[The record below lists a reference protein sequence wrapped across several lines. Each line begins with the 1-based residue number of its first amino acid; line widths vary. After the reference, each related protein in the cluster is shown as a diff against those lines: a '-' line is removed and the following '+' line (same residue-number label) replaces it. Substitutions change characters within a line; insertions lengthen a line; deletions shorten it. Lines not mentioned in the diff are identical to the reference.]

1 MWTEAG
7 LPAELQKVLPRL
19 HRSSAPKPEP
29 GIVHLG
35 LGAFFRAFGA
45 IYIEDAVKTSGG
57 DWGII
62 GVSLRSPDT
71 RDRLAPQD
79 WAYTSVELGSEGEKL
94 RQVEIVREV
103 LVAPE
108 DPQAVLD
115 RMSDPA
121 IRIVSLTVTEKGYCH
136 DPATGKLNPT
146 HPDIL
151 HDLENPLPVSAP
163 GFLVRALQRRRAA
176 GQLPF
181 TVLTCDN
188 LPGNGMLVR
197 GIVLDFA
204 RKLDPALADW
214 IETEGRFPSTMVDR
228 ITPATKPE
236 DIDRLAETTGVL
248 DEAPVLHEP
257 FRQWVVEDDF
267 VPGYGDNARPDLAA
281 SGVEMVEDVTPYEHM
296 KLRML
301 NGTHSSL
308 AYLGYLA
315 GHETIAETVADP
327 VFAIFVNR
335 LWREEIMP
343 SFAPPAGIDLG
354 DYAKALFDR
363 YANPAI
369 RHRTWQIAMDGSQKL
384 PQRIL
389 GTIAD
394 DLRATRPCP
403 GLILAVAA
411 WMRYVGG
418 IDEKG
423 QAIEVRDPLAERLRA
438 LSVGAYTPEA
448 KVAALLSVREIFDA
462 DLAEHLAGPVT
473 RAYRTLLELGTR
485 KALETLA

>member
-1 MWTEAG
+1 M
-7 LPAELQKVLPRL
+7 PAELQKVLPRL
-19 HRSSAPKPEP
+19 HRSSAPKPDP

-35 LGAFFRAFGA
+35 LGAFFRAFGT
-45 IYIEDAVKTSGG
+45 IYIEDAVKASGG

-79 WAYTSVELGSEGEKL
+79 WTYTSVELGPGGEKL
-94 RQVEIVREV
+94 RQVEIIREV

-108 DPQAVLD
+108 DPEIVLS
-115 RMSDPA
+115 RMSDPT

-136 DPATGKLNPT
+136 DPATGRLNPD

-188 LPGNGMLVR
+188 LPGNGVLVR

-204 RKLDPALADW
+204 RQLDPALADW

-236 DIDRLAETTGVL
+236 DIDRLAAATGVL

-267 VPGYGDNARPDLAA
+267 VTGYGENARPDLAV
-281 SGVEMVEDVTPYEHM
+281 SGVEMVRDVTPYENM

-301 NGTHSSL
+301 NGTHSAL

-315 GHETIAETVADP
+315 GHETISETVADP
-327 VFAIFVNR
+327 VFATFVNR

-343 SFAPPAGIDLG
+343 SFTPPAGIDLG
-354 DYAKALFDR
+354 EYAKALFER

-394 DLRATRPCP
+394 DLKTGRPCP

-418 IDEKG
+418 IDEND
-423 QAIEVRDPLAERLRA
+423 QVIDVRDPLADRLRA
-438 LSVGAYTPEA
+438 LSDGADIPKT
-448 KVAALLSVREIFDA
+448 KVTALLSVREIFNA
-462 DLAEHLAGPVT
+462 DLAEKLAGPVT
-473 RAYRTLLELGTR
+473 QAYCRLLGLGTR